1 MEVNDM
7 ADTTKDKIA
16 DTLERLLEHQSL
28 DKITI
33 KLLVTE
39 CGISRQSFYYYFKDI
54 LDVIEWT
61 AHRKLQELLQ
71 ESLQK
76 DNYEEGILLFID
88 FAFENHYFIMRLL
101 DSKHRGFI
109 EKVIVSSLRS
119 FLEDVIS
126 RRKDLISVSYG
137 DMDAVLNF
145 CTYGLTGLLLE
156 ASRNKND
163 NKEQLAR
170 QMHDLLLKVLT

>member
-1 MEVNDM
+1 M

-54 LDVIEWT
+54 LDVIEWI
-61 AHRKLQELLQ
+61 AHRKLTELLQ
-71 ESLQK
+71 QSIQADSYK
-76 DNYEEGILLFID
+76 DGIRKFID
-88 FAFENHYFIMRLL
+88 FAFENHYFLMRLL

-109 EKVIVSSLRS
+109 ERVMVSSLRS
-119 FLEDVIS
+119 FLEDVL
-126 RRKDLISVSYG
+126 RQKKELLVVSYG

-156 ASRNKND
+156 ASRDKTAD
-163 NKEQLAR
+163 KEILAR
-170 QMHDLLLKVLT
+170 QMHDLLQKILT